1 MVTRRRGGKRVVKAQ
16 RNVPGPGLKYPK
28 LIRGRA
34 PGMPSEELHK
44 VNQSLNVLECLEGVA

>member
-1 MVTRRRGGKRVVKAQ
+1 MKAQ
-16 RNVPGPGLKYPK
+16 RNVPGPRLKYPK

-34 PGMPSEELHK
+34 PGMSSEELHK